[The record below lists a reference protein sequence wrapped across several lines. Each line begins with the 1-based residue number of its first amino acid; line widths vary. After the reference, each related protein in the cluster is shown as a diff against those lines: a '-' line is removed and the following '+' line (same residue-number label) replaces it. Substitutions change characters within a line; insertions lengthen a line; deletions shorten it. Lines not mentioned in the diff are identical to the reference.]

1 MIVTDKTHTGVLLCC
16 VIAIAVLLAFT
27 SGVEK
32 TYANLCD
39 MIDHPYDRYRIYSAI
54 ILAEVISVEPF
65 TVIEETR
72 GNSYKIEGERYVL
85 AHIQSW

>member
-16 VIAIAVLLAFT
+16 AIAIAVLLAFT